1 MTTVYDVPADLLIR
15 KVAEALRSRQ
25 EIKPPAWAAF
35 AKTGVHK
42 ELPPEDPDWWY
53 VRSAAVLRRV
63 YVDGPL
69 GVQRMRS
76 FYGGK
81 KDRGSKPS
89 AFRKGSGSILRKALQ
104 QLEACKFVVHD
115 KTGRRISAEGQSFMD
130 AMALDTVKN
139 PPAPVPKKVQPLK
152 AEPKKA
158 EPVKHEKKPG
168 QKKGEQKKAEKP
180 EAPKAEAKK
189 HEPKHEPKP
198 EAPKADAKKTE
209 KKE

>member
-42 ELPPEDPDWWY
+42 EMPPEDPDWWFI
-53 VRSAAVLRRV
+53 RSAAVLRRV

-76 FYGGK
+76 FYGGAK
-81 KDRGSKPS
+81 NRGSKPN
-89 AFRKGSGSILRKALQ
+89 AFRKGSGSILRKSLQ
-104 QLEACKFVVHD
+104 QLEACKFAIHD
-115 KTGRRISAEGQSFMD
+115 KTGRRISPEGQAFLD
-130 AMALDTVKN
+130 AMAKETLTN
-139 PPAPVPKKVQPLK
+139 PPAPVPKKVQPR

-158 EPVKHEKKPG
+158 EEKKGEKKPA
-168 QKKGEQKKAEKP
+168 KKAEGKKPEKAEKP
-180 EAPKAEAKK
+180 ETAEGRK
-189 HEPKHEPKP
+189 KP
-198 EAPKADAKKTE
+198 EGKKPEKAE

>member
-15 KVAEALRSRQ
+15 KVAEALKARQ

-42 ELPPEDPDWWY
+42 EMPPEDPDWWY
-53 VRSAAVLRRV
+53 MRSAAVLRRV

-76 FYGGK
+76 FYGGAK
-81 KDRGSKPS
+81 NRGSKPN

-104 QLEACKFVVHD
+104 QLEACKFVLHD
-115 KTGRRISAEGQSFMD
+115 KTGRRISPEGQAFLD
-130 AMALDTVKN
+130 AMAKETLTN
-139 PPAPVPKKVQPLK
+139 PPAPVPRKVQPK

-158 EPVKHEKKPG
+158 DEKKGEKKPA
-168 QKKGEQKKAEKP
+168 KKSEGKKAEKAEKPAGAAEGKKKAEGKKAEKAEKP
-180 EAPKAEAKK
+180 EKQE
-189 HEPKHEPKP
+189 
-198 EAPKADAKKTE
+198 
-209 KKE
+209 

>member
-15 KVAEALRSRQ
+15 KVAEALKARQ

-53 VRSAAVLRRV
+53 VRSAAVMRRV

-81 KDRGSKPS
+81 KDRGSKPN
-89 AFRKGSGSILRKALQ
+89 AFRKGSGSVLRKALQ
-104 QLEACKFVVHD
+104 QLEACKYIVHD
-115 KTGRRISAEGQSFMD
+115 KAGRRISPEGQSFMD
-130 AMALDTVKN
+130 AMALDTLKN
-139 PPAPVPKKVQPLK
+139 PPAPVPKKVQPQK
-152 AEPKKA
+152 AEPKKSEA
-158 EPVKHEKKPG
+158 GKAEKKPPH
-168 QKKGEQKKAEKP
+168 KKGEPKKTE
-180 EAPKAEAKK
+180 
-189 HEPKHEPKP
+189 KP
-198 EAPKADAKKTE
+198 EAPKADAKKHEPKEAKKSE

>member
-15 KVAEALRSRQ
+15 KVAEALKSRQ
-25 EIKPPAWAAF
+25 EIKAPAWAAF

-81 KDRGSKPS
+81 KDRGSRPN
-89 AFRKGSGSILRKALQ
+89 AFRKGSGSVLRKALQ

-115 KTGRRISAEGQSFMD
+115 KTGRRISSEGQSFLD

-139 PPAPVPKKVQPLK
+139 PPAPVPKKVQPHK

-168 QKKGEQKKAEKP
+168 QKKGEQKKTE
-180 EAPKAEAKK
+180 KAE
-189 HEPKHEPKP
+189 KP
-198 EAPKADAKKTE
+198 EAPKADAKKHEPKEAKKSE

>member
-15 KVAEALRSRQ
+15 KVAEALKSRQ

-53 VRSAAVLRRV
+53 IRSAAVMRRV

-81 KDRGSKPS
+81 KDRGSRPN
-89 AFRKGSGSILRKALQ
+89 AFRKGSGSVLRKALQ
-104 QLEACKFVVHD
+104 QLEACKFIVHD
-115 KTGRRISAEGQSFMD
+115 KAGRRISPAGQSFMD
-130 AMALDTVKN
+130 AMALDTLKN
-139 PPAPVPKKVQPLK
+139 PPAPVPKKVQPHK
-152 AEPKKA
+152 AEPKKS
-158 EPVKHEKKPG
+158 EPGKAEKKLPH
-168 QKKGEQKKAEKP
+168 KKGEPKKSE
-180 EAPKAEAKK
+180 
-189 HEPKHEPKP
+189 KP
-198 EAPKADAKKTE
+198 EAPKADAKKHEPKEAKKSE

>member
-1 MTTVYDVPADLLIR
+1 MTTVFDVPADLLIR
-15 KVAEALRSRQ
+15 KVAEALKARQ

-42 ELPPEDPDWWY
+42 EMPPENPDWWY

-81 KDRGSKPS
+81 KDRGSKPN
-89 AFRKGSGSILRKALQ
+89 AFRKGSGSILRRALQ
-104 QLEACKFVVHD
+104 QLETCKFVVHD
-115 KTGRRISAEGQSFMD
+115 KTGRRISPEGQSFMD

-139 PPAPVPKKVQPLK
+139 PPAPVPKKVQPHK

-158 EPVKHEKKPG
+158 ETGKPEKKASG
-168 QKKGEQKKAEKP
+168 KKSELKKSEKSD
-180 EAPKAEAKK
+180 APKAEHKK
-189 HEPKHEPKP
+189 AEGKEG
-198 EAPKADAKKTE
+198 KKSE

>member
-15 KVAEALRSRQ
+15 KVAEALKSRQ
-25 EIKPPAWAAF
+25 EIKSPAWASF

-42 ELPPEDPDWWY
+42 EMPPEDPDWWY

-81 KDRGSKPS
+81 KNRGSRPN

-104 QLEACKFVVHD
+104 QLEACKFIVHD
-115 KTGRRISAEGQSFMD
+115 KTGRRLSPEGHSFMD

-139 PPAPVPKKVQPLK
+139 PPAPVPKKVQPHK

-158 EPVKHEKKPG
+158 ETGKPEKKASG
-168 QKKGEQKKAEKP
+168 KKSEPKKSEKSD
-180 EAPKAEAKK
+180 APKAEHKK
-189 HEPKHEPKP
+189 AEGKEV
-198 EAPKADAKKTE
+198 KKSE

>member
-15 KVAEALRSRQ
+15 KVAEALKARQ

-42 ELPPEDPDWWY
+42 EMPPEDPDWWY
-53 VRSAAVLRRV
+53 MRSAAVLRRV

-76 FYGGK
+76 FYGGAK
-81 KDRGSKPS
+81 NRGSKPN

-104 QLEACKFVVHD
+104 QLEACKFVLHD
-115 KTGRRISAEGQSFMD
+115 KTGRRISPEGQAFLD
-130 AMALDTVKN
+130 AMAKETLTN
-139 PPAPVPKKVQPLK
+139 PPAPVPRKVQPK

-158 EPVKHEKKPG
+158 DEKKGEKKPA
-168 QKKGEQKKAEKP
+168 KKSEGKKAEKAEKP
-180 EAPKAEAKK
+180 AGAAEGKKKAEGKK
-189 HEPKHEPKP
+189 AEKAGKP
-198 EAPKADAKKTE
+198 EKQE
-209 KKE
+209 

>member
-15 KVAEALRSRQ
+15 KVAEALKTRQ

-42 ELPPEDPDWWY
+42 EMPPEDPDWWFM
-53 VRSAAVLRRV
+53 RSAAVLRRV

-76 FYGGK
+76 FYGGAK
-81 KDRGSKPS
+81 NRGSRPN

-104 QLEACKFVVHD
+104 QLEACKFIVHD
-115 KTGRRISAEGQSFMD
+115 KTGRRISPEGQAFLD
-130 AMALDTVKN
+130 AMAQDTLTN
-139 PPAPVPKKVQPLK
+139 PPAPVPKKVKPK
-152 AEPKKA
+152 AEPKKTEEKKA
-158 EPVKHEKKPG
+158 EKKPA
-168 QKKGEQKKAEKP
+168 KKAEGKKAEKP
-180 EAPKAEAKK
+180 EAAEGKKKPEGKKAE
-189 HEPKHEPKP
+189 
-198 EAPKADAKKTE
+198 KAE

>member
-15 KVAEALRSRQ
+15 KVAEALKSRQ

-53 VRSAAVLRRV
+53 IRSAAVMRRV

-81 KDRGSKPS
+81 KDRGSRPN
-89 AFRKGSGSILRKALQ
+89 AFRKGSGSVLRKALQ
-104 QLEACKFVVHD
+104 QLEACKFIVHD
-115 KTGRRISAEGQSFMD
+115 KAGRRISPAGQSCMG
-130 AMALDTVKN
+130 AMALDTLKN
-139 PPAPVPKKVQPLK
+139 PPAPVPKKVQLHK
-152 AEPKKA
+152 AEPKKSEA
-158 EPVKHEKKPG
+158 GKAEKKPPH
-168 QKKGEQKKAEKP
+168 KKGEPKKSE
-180 EAPKAEAKK
+180 
-189 HEPKHEPKP
+189 KP
-198 EAPKADAKKTE
+198 EAPKADAKKHEPKEAKKSE

>member
-15 KVAEALRSRQ
+15 KVAEVLKSRQ
-25 EIKPPAWAAF
+25 EIKPPAWASF

-42 ELPPEDPDWWY
+42 EMPPEDPDWWY

-81 KDRGSKPS
+81 KNRGSKPN
-89 AFRKGSGSILRKALQ
+89 AFRKGSGAILRKALQ
-104 QLEACKFVVHD
+104 QLEACKFILHD
-115 KTGRRISAEGQSFMD
+115 KTGRRLSPEGHSFMD

-139 PPAPVPKKVQPLK
+139 PPAPIPKKVQPHK

-158 EPVKHEKKPG
+158 ETGKPEKKASG
-168 QKKGEQKKAEKP
+168 KKSEPKKSEKS
-180 EAPKAEAKK
+180 EAPKAEHKK
-189 HEPKHEPKP
+189 AEGK
-198 EAPKADAKKTE
+198 DAKKSE

>member
-1 MTTVYDVPADLLIR
+1 MTTVFDVPADLLIR
-15 KVAEALRSRQ
+15 KVAEALKARQ

-42 ELPPEDPDWWY
+42 EMPPEDPDWWY

-81 KDRGSKPS
+81 KDRGSKPN
-89 AFRKGSGSILRKALQ
+89 AFRKGSGSILRRALQ

-115 KTGRRISAEGQSFMD
+115 KTGRRISPEGQSFMD

-139 PPAPVPKKVQPLK
+139 PPAPVPKKMQPHK

-158 EPVKHEKKPG
+158 ETGKPEKKASG
-168 QKKGEQKKAEKP
+168 KKSEPKKSEKSD
-180 EAPKAEAKK
+180 APKAEHKKAEGKEAKK
-189 HEPKHEPKP
+189 S
-198 EAPKADAKKTE
+198 E

>member
-15 KVAEALRSRQ
+15 KVAEALKARQ

-53 VRSAAVLRRV
+53 VRSAAVMRRV

-81 KDRGSKPS
+81 KDRGSKPN
-89 AFRKGSGSILRKALQ
+89 AFRKGSGSVLRKALQ
-104 QLEACKFVVHD
+104 QLEACKYIVHD
-115 KTGRRISAEGQSFMD
+115 KAGRRISPEGQSFMD
-130 AMALDTVKN
+130 AMALDTLKN
-139 PPAPVPKKVQPLK
+139 PPAPVPKKVQPQK
-152 AEPKKA
+152 AEPKKSEA
-158 EPVKHEKKPG
+158 GKAEKKPPH
-168 QKKGEQKKAEKP
+168 KKGE
-180 EAPKAEAKK
+180 AKK
-189 HEPKHEPKP
+189 TEKP
-198 EAPKADAKKTE
+198 EAPKADAKKHEPKEAKKSE

>member
-15 KVAEALRSRQ
+15 KVAEALKARQ

-81 KDRGSKPS
+81 KDRGSRPN
-89 AFRKGSGSILRKALQ
+89 AFRKGSGSVLRKALQ
-104 QLEACKFVVHD
+104 QLEACKFILHD
-115 KTGRRISAEGQSFMD
+115 KTGRRISPEGHSFMD
-130 AMALDTVKN
+130 AMAQDTLKN
-139 PPAPVPKKVQPLK
+139 PPAPVPKKVQPHK
-152 AEPKKA
+152 AEPKKTETGKA
-158 EPVKHEKKPG
+158 EKKPSG
-168 QKKGEQKKAEKP
+168 KKGEPKKTEKSD
-180 EAPKAEAKK
+180 APKAEHK
-189 HEPKHEPKP
+189 KP
-198 EAPKADAKKTE
+198 EAKEAKKSE